1 MNKRKLKKAFI
12 ETVKEMFI
20 VFIFTIAGCLIAT
33 FSNAIT
39 GTIAYGLAFMF
50 IIVFAANMYLE
61 YKDLKYKDE

>member
-1 MNKRKLKKAFI
+1 MNKRKFKKAVI
-12 ETVKEMFI
+12 ETIKEMFV
-20 VFIFTIAGCLIAT
+20 VFVFTIVGCIIAI
-33 FSNAIT
+33 FSDAIA

>member
-1 MNKRKLKKAFI
+1 
-12 ETVKEMFI
+12 MFI
-20 VFIFTIAGCLIAT
+20 VFIFTIAGCLIVT